1 MAELEVLHAEPRHKV
16 EAFAREMLGRRH
28 ATIQQMRDSLTSLVT
43 GICESFE
50 KIKVQ
55 IPAMDLN
62 QVIFAETKW
71 TKDGYLDIS
80 IGYGQMP
87 DGEARYHIDEL
98 VMDIINRNNRL
109 MGIRDELAQYIS
121 GMVDQFSVLKDR
133 HPLIHLNGITFTDFK
148 WMDGHLF
155 FQIRHHGHVWGCH
168 EEPHVM

>member
-1 MAELEVLHAEPRHKV
+1 MAELEVLHAEPRYKV
-16 EAFAREMLGRRH
+16 EAFAAEMLGRRH
-28 ATIQQMRDSLTSLVT
+28 ATIQLMRDSLRSLVV

-50 KIKVQ
+50 KIKLQ

-71 TKDGYLDIS
+71 TKEGYLDIS
-80 IGYGQMP
+80 IGYGQIP

-98 VMDIINRNNRL
+98 VMEIIDRNNRL
-109 MGIRDELAQYIS
+109 MGIRDEMAQYIS

-133 HPLIHLNGITFTDFK
+133 HPLCDLKGVTFTDFK
-148 WMDGHLF
+148 WMDGHLL

-168 EEPHVM
+168 EVPHIM